1 MGYLNLSD
9 IFEAG
14 LTCRRWF
21 EASTQPK
28 FMARTQI
35 HLDRLLSND
44 THEPQTPMDAFRAS
58 TRYYESIRLSQVE
71 ADQLNLAFWNRMGQ
85 QFAEIIF
92 DECYMDE
99 KILCAILRRTSRLE
113 SLELNN
119 CRDLFMCGS
128 LFKRTRDLDAVKSAC
143 KNIRSVSFSN
153 NRYLSDGMFCRTIDM
168 MGQLVSLNLSGCQIS
183 IHRGLCRRFYP
194 PHNKEASES
203 VLTFNFILQYI
214 GMLASTLKCLDFSK
228 TLIDSASLTVLA
240 ETDGL
245 HLERLVLRSCDQ
257 LTNSGISALVKVQT
271 SLTELDLSASVRLTD
286 PSVLEIC
293 RSLKQLK
300 VLRLRKCRALTDL
313 GIRQLRSLR
322 QLECLDISECDA
334 ITSSGVIAGI
344 ASEPN
349 GRMLELHASALNI
362 CELAVIKIAE
372 NMENLQVLD
381 LSYCKNAI
389 TDLAAQMIFKH
400 LINITSLNLEFCDM
414 VCVVRAFLIVRN
426 NVRSKLSNR
435 PLPRSRFPMLASR
448 AWR

>member
-1 MGYLNLSD
+1 MGYLNVPD
-9 IFEAG
+9 MFEAG

-21 EASTQPK
+21 EASTQPE

-35 HLDRLLSND
+35 YLDRLQSND
-44 THEPQTPMDAFRAS
+44 THDPQTPMDAFS
-58 TRYYESIRLSQVE
+58 TSVRYYDSIRLSQVE
-71 ADQLNLAFWNRMGQ
+71 ADQLTLAFWDRMGH

-119 CRDLFMCGS
+119 CRDLFMCGG
-128 LFKRTRDLDAVKSAC
+128 LFKRTRDLDSVKNAC
-143 KNIRSVSFSN
+143 KNISSISFSN

-183 IHRGLCRRFYP
+183 IHRGLYRRFYP

-214 GMLASTLKCLDFSK
+214 SLSACTLKCLDISK

-245 HLERLVLRSCDQ
+245 KLEKLVLRSCDQ
-257 LTNSGISALVKVQT
+257 LTNSGISALVKAQT
-271 SLTELDLSASVRLTD
+271 GLTELDLSASMRITD

-300 VLRLRKCRALTDL
+300 VLKLRKCRALTDL
-313 GIRQLRSLR
+313 SIRELRSLR
-322 QLECLDISECDA
+322 HLECLDISECDA

-349 GRMLELHASALNI
+349 SRLLELHASALNI
-362 CELAVIKIAE
+362 CESAVIKIAE
-372 NMENLQVLD
+372 SMENLEVLD
-381 LSYCKNAI
+381 LSYCKNAV
-389 TDLAAQMIFKH
+389 TDLAVQMIFKH
-400 LINITSLNLEFCDM
+400 LTNITSLNLEFCDM
-414 VCVVRAFLIVRN
+414 VCFVHPPFIRL
-426 NVRSKLSNR
+426 
-435 PLPRSRFPMLASR
+435 
-448 AWR
+448 